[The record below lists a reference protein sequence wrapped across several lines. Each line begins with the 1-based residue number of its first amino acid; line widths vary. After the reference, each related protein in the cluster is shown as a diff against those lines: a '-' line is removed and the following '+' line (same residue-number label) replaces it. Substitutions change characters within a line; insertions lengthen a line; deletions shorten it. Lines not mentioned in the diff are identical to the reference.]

1 MCGGGFVL
9 VLVVSSAACLLWS
22 LCFHVLIFG
31 YLVAMET
38 TTVLCLP
45 LLWLPANLCLLWEII
60 CGGVFRL
67 VPLLWL
73 LDVCVVAIDFRGKPF
88 ELGKK
93 NKQAF
98 PF

>member
-1 MCGGGFVL
+1 MCGDGFVV

-22 LCFHVLIFG
+22 LCFHVLISG
-31 YLVAMET
+31 YHVAVET
-38 TTVLCLP
+38 TAVLCLP
-45 LLWLPANLCLLWEII
+45 LLWLPPNQHVLWEIV
-60 CGGVFRL
+60 CGGGFWL

-93 NKQAF
+93 NKRAT
-98 PF
+98 PI